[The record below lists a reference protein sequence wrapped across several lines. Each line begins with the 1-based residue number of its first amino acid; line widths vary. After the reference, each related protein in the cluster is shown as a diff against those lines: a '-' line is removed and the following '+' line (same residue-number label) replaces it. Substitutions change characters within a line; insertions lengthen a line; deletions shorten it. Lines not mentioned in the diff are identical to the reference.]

1 MSELVIKISQMQR
14 EFLEILNNIKLFGM
28 IHHFL
33 RVCYK
38 VTLFDAKY
46 SYKQIFDQC
55 KNMDHQ
61 STNIRDIL
69 IYLDQLLCQKMCLQ
83 DD

>member
-1 MSELVIKISQMQR
+1 MSELVIKITQMQR
-14 EFLEILNNIKLFGM
+14 EFLEILNNIKLFDK

-33 RVCYK
+33 TVCNK
-38 VTLFDAKY
+38 ATLLDVKY

-55 KNMDHQ
+55 KNMDLN
-61 STNIRDIL
+61 STNIRDSL
-69 IYLDQLLCQKMCLQ
+69 IYLDQLLCQKICLQ